1 MILLLISVTTRA
13 VIGPF
18 SGPYFSV
25 QSTKLKAVFVVKM
38 FLDSS
43 RNVLNNVFRKLLLKE
58 QGFSGIVTRLFS
70 KFAGLKYCKVFPPIS
85 KTSP

>member
-13 VIGPF
+13 AIGPF

-38 FLDSS
+38 FLD
-43 RNVLNNVFRKLLLKE
+43 NNVFRKLLLKE
-58 QGFSGIVTRLFS
+58 QIFSGIVTCLFS
-70 KFAGLKYCKVFPPIS
+70 IN
-85 KTSP
+85 

>member
-58 QGFSGIVTRLFS
+58 QGFSGTVTRLFF
-70 KFAGLKYCKVFPPIS
+70 KICRTFFVRCP
-85 KTSP
+85 TN